1 MLLLISALGAAA
13 GQTPRAG
20 VYLTNPNQL
29 QALGG
34 SSRETEGS
42 AVHLNWDANTS
53 FTVTGASSLHGGI
66 WLFPWTLPPVE
77 NHPCAGWTEAPSAPH
92 DIPNCPLLCKHTLG
106 HLATMVLPGAWHK
119 GRQDLQE
126 G

>member
-1 MLLLISALGAAA
+1 MWAYFDQEIIEPGTSLQSAHVVVDLRIGCCSW
-13 GQTPRAG
+13 AG

-42 AVHLNWDANTS
+42 AVHLNWDANTC

-66 WLFPWTLPPVE
+66 WLVPWTL
-77 NHPCAGWTEAPSAPH
+77 SAA
-92 DIPNCPLLCKHTLG
+92 C
-106 HLATMVLPGAWHK
+106 
-119 GRQDLQE
+119 
-126 G
+126 